1 MDILVTCKMDFGT
14 LPAKI
19 RPLSNVNRV
28 NKIYVLR
35 SGDYSEPIKKVV
47 YLNGLQNFHDYTL
60 IRMIMTPIYMFMLT
74 KRFNI
79 DLILSYHVIPYG
91 VFAFLVSKLTGI
103 PYNVSIT
110 GTLIHSFLTNKTLI
124 GRFLIKVI
132 NQSIFIN
139 VPGHY
144 SKKMLVSKN
153 ISPRK
158 IKILHSTVDPNQFYP
173 RIHIKKIY
181 DIIFI
186 GRLEREK
193 RLKLFIDVVN
203 NISKQIKIQ
212 TLIVGKGSLRDYLI
226 KYTEECKL
234 TNEIKFIDFT
244 EDVSTLYNKGKVF
257 VLCSKMEA
265 LSLSVMEA
273 MASGLPVVA
282 PNIGDLSM
290 AIKHEENGVLIEDI
304 NVNTYSDVIIELLL
318 NKNKYREYSRNSRKH
333 ILKNHSD
340 EVSTRK
346 WNQICNTHFHPDSN
360 KVIYC

>member
-28 NKIYVLR
+28 KKIYVLR

-60 IRMIMTPIYMFMLT
+60 IRMIITPIYMFMLT
-74 KRFNI
+74 RRFNI

-110 GTLIHSFLTNKTLI
+110 GTLIHSFLTNKTLV

-173 RIHIKKIY
+173 RIHIKKVY

-290 AIKHEENGVLIEDI
+290 AVQNGQNGI
-304 NVNTYSDVIIELLL
+304 LL
-318 NKNKYREYSRNSRKH
+318 NDISVDSYSTAIKDLLINKKKCKLFSRNAREF
-333 ILKNHSD
+333 IIKNHSD
-340 EVSTRK
+340 QLSTRK
-346 WNQICNTHFHPDSN
+346 WNSVFTKFLA
-360 KVIYC
+360 